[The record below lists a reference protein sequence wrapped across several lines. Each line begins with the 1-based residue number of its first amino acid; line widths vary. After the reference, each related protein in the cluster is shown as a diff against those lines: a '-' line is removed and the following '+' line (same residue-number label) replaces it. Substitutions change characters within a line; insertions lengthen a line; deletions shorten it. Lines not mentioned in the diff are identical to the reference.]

1 MTAEQMASAQMT
13 AEEIETAIT
22 RGLLWGGAARALL
35 LRDAAVAGAALLD
48 ATGVGVY
55 PVEFLAY
62 CVRSMGLEQAAR
74 LPEPLPGA
82 FAAQLAQGWLVAA
95 AQAAAVSGGASPVGG
110 ATGPPDAAAHAD
122 VTALWLCRV
131 AKLLAVRRTADAQG
145 RQ

>member
-95 AQAAAVSGGASPVGG
+95 AQAAAVSGGASPAGG